1 MVKRCEGLEE
11 PPNHEEWKKA
21 SRVLLMDN
29 ELFNLPITL
38 ECHFPLTLLLQTNKN
53 LRVILE
59 FFLKSIYN
67 IDR

>member
-1 MVKRCEGLEE
+1 MPCEGLEE

-21 SRVLLMDN
+21 SRISLMDN
-29 ELFNLPITL
+29 ELCNLPKTL
-38 ECHFPLTLLLQTNKN
+38 ECHYLLTLLLQRNKN

-59 FFLKSIYN
+59 FFLKYMYN